1 MVASCSDNY
10 KWDGKFNRVIVHE
23 GGRGLSILG
32 LFIGVGFW

>member
-10 KWDGKFNRVIVHE
+10 KWDGELRIIVHE